1 MKVRLVNAH
10 ARPFDNVVA
19 AARSCYSQRAVTAEM
34 AAGEHLE
41 DPVKQQ
47 RTRKG
52 RERIARSIFEAGH
65 HTTYQHAYFQF
76 IIEGVSRLTLW
87 SFLHSHQFYNSEQVS
102 QRYVTV
108 DRNSIYVP
116 PALKGR
122 NRSHFCAA
130 VEALHSAY
138 QKLTALLEP
147 VAQDEILR
155 TFPTL
160 KRPAHAKRLE
170 TKKRRRAQEVAR
182 YVLPLATTAH
192 LHHTVSALTLLRYRR
207 ACAHPDVP
215 DELRKLAD
223 ALIDALLA
231 VDPSFAAVL
240 EDPIPVLPAA
250 SWLAAHSAGM
260 GETAAYRQEFDRN
273 LGPLSSRLLHGGSQ
287 ARGRVAAAVRAVTG
301 RPLSAL
307 SDDEAV
313 RLVLDPQR
321 NPLLAETLNLG
332 TLDPLSRAL
341 HQATFTFATKIS
353 HTADSQNQRHRMVP
367 GARPVLSATV
377 DEEPDFITPTLI
389 RENTELCSLFE
400 AEMHRA
406 WEAASWL
413 RRHGPDP
420 TLALYLLPNA
430 VAVRL
435 IETADLL
442 HLHHKMRMRL
452 CWNAQDEI
460 RRAAWEQA
468 MQIADVDPLI
478 GSFLA
483 PPCTVRKA
491 AGRTPYCPEGDR
503 FCGVPVWKL
512 SLGEQRPP
520 GSSRSADIGS
530 R

>member
-1 MKVRLVNAH
+1 MRVRLVNAH
-10 ARPFDNVVA
+10 LRPFDNVVA
-19 AARSCYSQRAVTAEM
+19 AARSCYSKQAVTAEM

-41 DPVKQQ
+41 DPERQR
-47 RTRKG
+47 RTREA

-65 HTTYQHAYFQF
+65 HTTYQHAHFQF

-108 DRNSIYVP
+108 DRDSVYVP
-116 PALKGR
+116 PALAGEAR
-122 NRSHFCAA
+122 DRFSAAVDASHAAYRKLTTLLEPA
-130 VEALHSAY
+130 VEA
-138 QKLTALLEP
+138 
-147 VAQDEILR
+147 EILR
-155 TFPTL
+155 SFPTL
-160 KRPAHAKRLE
+160 KRPAHAKRLA
-170 TKKRRRAQEVAR
+170 TRKRRRAQEVAR

-215 DELRKLAD
+215 DELSRLAN
-223 ALIDALLA
+223 ALVEALLA
-231 VDPSFAAVL
+231 VDPDFAAVL
-240 EDPIPVLPAA
+240 EQPLPSLPVA
-250 SWLAAHSAGM
+250 SWLAENNGDPGAA
-260 GETAAYRQEFDRN
+260 AAYRREFDQS
-273 LGPLSSRLLHGGSQ
+273 LGPLSSRLLDGARR
-287 ARGRVAAAVRAVTG
+287 ARGRVAAAVRAVVG
-301 RPLSAL
+301 RPSSSL
-307 SDDEAV
+307 SDEEALC
-313 RLVLDPQR
+313 LVLDPQL

-341 HQATFTFATKIS
+341 HQATFTFATKVS
-353 HTADSQNQRHRMVP
+353 HTADSQNQRHRMMP
-367 GARPVLSATV
+367 GARPILSAIV
-377 DEEPDFITPTLI
+377 DDEPDFITPTLI
-389 RENTELCSLFE
+389 LRDDELRRRFE
-400 AEMHRA
+400 SEMCRT

-420 TLALYLLPNA
+420 ALALYLYPNA

-468 MQIADVDPLI
+468 SQIAEIDPLL
-478 GSFLA
+478 GGFLL
-483 PPCTVRKA
+483 PPCSVRKA

-512 SLGEQRPP
+512 NLAEQRPSGCVAP
-520 GSSRSADIGS
+520 SESRGE
-530 R
+530 